1 MIAELFQKTTL
12 KSYFASIIISFLSVL
27 FIHYCKNNGNLETDF
42 LPKIF
47 IFLILFSGIIF
58 LISYL
63 ENKNSVNTFRSI
75 HLLSFPLVY
84 LFFPHGKELVFIKV
98 LIVILIIFSKYS
110 YSRIFN
116 EKKSYLRLFD
126 LSFIIVLLIFYNE
139 VFFLFLIIP
148 ITALFHQKCRDLKH
162 LVSFI
167 IPLISLSAVLAISE
181 KAIFNKTDFFLNLKF
196 NINTWKI
203 EENLYYSESI
213 WFVLIF
219 IATLSSIIMI
229 PRRFEKVYSK
239 IRYEGFIFMMFW
251 LYISIFM
258 GYFGLQKGEGRWF
271 LSFIPVAYFS
281 GIFIEKIKSYKTRN
295 TIIYLL
301 FSIGVILKLI
311 ENRII

>member
-1 MIAELFQKTTL
+1 MIVELFQKPTL
-12 KSYFASIIISFLSVL
+12 KAYFTSIILSFLSIL
-27 FIHYCKNNGNLETDF
+27 FIHYCKNNGALIIELFPRT
-42 LPKIF
+42 F
-47 IFLILFSGIIF
+47 IFLILFIGIIF

-63 ENKNSVNTFRSI
+63 ENKTSANTFRSI
-75 HLLSFPLVY
+75 HLLSFPLFY

-98 LIVILIIFSKYS
+98 LIATLIIFSKYS

-116 EKKSYLRLFD
+116 EEKSYLRLFD
-126 LSFIIVLLIFYNE
+126 LSFIIALLILYN
-139 VFFLFLIIP
+139 VYFFLFLIIP
-148 ITALFHQKCRDLKH
+148 ITLFFYQKCRDLKH

-167 IPLISLSAVLAISE
+167 TPLISLPFVLAISE
-181 KAIFNKTDFFLNLKF
+181 KFRFKKTDFFLNLNF

-203 EENLYYSESI
+203 QENFYYSESI
-213 WFVLIF
+213 WFVSIF
-219 IATLSSIIMI
+219 IAILSSIIFI

-239 IRYEGFIFMMFW
+239 VRYQGFTFMMFW

-281 GIFIEKIKSYKTRN
+281 GIFIEKIKSHKMRN

-301 FSIGVILKLI
+301 FSIGVIFKLI